1 MFSSF
6 TIPPSVSGLAIRV
19 FDSGTLPYSH
29 HGFHRFIISFI
40 TLHLTF
46 SQIKTFRY
54 DGRFDVE
61 IQHRNRGLTLRVE
74 ESEGMF
80 P

>member
-1 MFSSF
+1 MIFI
-6 TIPPSVSGLAIRV
+6 TLGLAMRV
-19 FDSGTLPYSH
+19 FDSGTLLYSH

-46 SQIKTFRY
+46 SQIKTFCY
-54 DGRFDVE
+54 GGRFDVK
-61 IQHRNRGLTLRVE
+61 IQHRNGGLYSRVK
-74 ESEGMF
+74 ESDGLF